1 MPSSVACRGRL
12 VRGVEAPYKEGN
24 LTMPVRYNHTILAAR
39 DKFESARFF
48 TDLFDLPDAEESG
61 FFTVVRLADDQLLQ
75 FAEPPV
81 EEIQMQHH
89 AFLVDEATFDHL
101 LARLQAQDLPHWAD
115 PLRQQPGINT
125 NHGGRGV
132 YFMDPAGHGLEA
144 ITTPY
149 AD

>member
-1 MPSSVACRGRL
+1 
-12 VRGVEAPYKEGN
+12 
-24 LTMPVRYNHTILAAR
+24 MPVRFNHTILAAK
-39 DKFESARFF
+39 DKTESARFF
-48 TDLFDLPDAEESG
+48 TDLFDLPEAEDAG

-81 EEIQMQHH
+81 EEIQMQHQ
-89 AFLVDEATFDHL
+89 AFLVDDATFDHL
-101 LARLQAQDLPHWAD
+101 VARLHEQDIPHWAD
-115 PLRQQPGINT
+115 PMKRQPGINT

-132 YFMDPAGHGLEA
+132 YFNDPAGHGLEA